1 MAGHEDESRHEAARL
16 GAKTLGCR
24 EKPCG
29 GNRNKEYRADERTS
43 QDERILTGVTLPSGE
58 GENLTITRSVARTST
73 FVYDKG
79 FRYHRVRPFDKLTRM
94 KISGFIS
101 LSLDRMT
108 ELESVLA

>member
-1 MAGHEDESRHEAARL
+1 
-16 GAKTLGCR
+16 
-24 EKPCG
+24 
-29 GNRNKEYRADERTS
+29 
-43 QDERILTGVTLPSGE
+43 
-58 GENLTITRSVARTST
+58 VARTST